1 VPSNQIDVNVSVDTP
16 QSDFETLKKLTEALK
31 SLPGAQGGG
40 GGRVQQTFETA
51 GEGMKYLNQ
60 QAAAAGSVGQKLS
73 GASLKAEEGGGFT
86 AGAKVDDVQKKAF
99 SAGGMIAGMG
109 TAVGAI
115 GAGFKQLLGMSKIFQ
130 TFMGTTGKILGTA
143 VDMMLAPMMP
153 FFMRIMVWMIMTVF
167 PLATKVGTFLG
178 GLGDKTLAAGLVG
191 GFVALKLGPTLLS
204 KAGESL
210 GKHFVEKMGVKTIGE
225 GISKAFGTAVDTLKD
240 WGSSVGGFIKD
251 GLIAVKD
258 TLKDAFKAVGGF
270 IKDGL
275 IEAKDKL
282 KDAFKAVG
290 GFIKDGLIEAKDK
303 LKDAF
308 KAVGGFIKDGLI
320 EAKDKLKD
328 AFKTVGG
335 FIKDGLIEA
344 KDKLKDA
351 FKAVGGF
358 IKEGLIEAKDA
369 LKDTFKTVGT
379 FIKDG
384 LIEAKDLM
392 KDTFKTVGTFIKDGL
407 IEAKDLMK
415 DTFKT
420 VGGFISKGLTEA
432 AELAKGAWKTIGG
445 YISTAASAV
454 TGAAGSLWSSVGGA
468 ISAGIGK
475 ALTWTKNAGSA
486 IGDAIGG
493 AMKKSKQLWSGLGSV
508 GGMIGIGI
516 GAVAIGATIGYM
528 IWKEYDK
535 YQKGKDITEDLTK
548 IEQVRMLQSE
558 YGVGEQQAV
567 MIQEGMEAGG
577 VSTSRQGMT
586 DYMTMAKDMA
596 DQIRLFG
603 TYSKK
608 GLASMERQEQLLFA
622 DMMEKGMYGE
632 SDDFKGMAKMI
643 RSGVDWGGESI
654 GSVQETL
661 AKSELLTQEE
671 RRKAA
676 EAEIEA
682 QAWYAMSVG
691 GKHVNFLERGVTS
704 ALNAISGGSGGGE
717 LGNWVTSKI
726 GFGTA
731 EGEMQEDEK
740 KVRKAL
746 GRLYGTGSFKG
757 DMTGEQANIG
767 AWLSAYGGDAAS
779 SFFAEDVATSMLGG
793 KYQDTEIK
801 RMSGSVINIMLN
813 TESLDFLSPADKK
826 RLMEIVPTL
835 LESGVVQSS

>member
-1 VPSNQIDVNVSVDTP
+1 MPSNQIDVNVSVDTP

-73 GASLKAEEGGGFT
+73 GASLKAAEGGGFT

-225 GISKAFGTAVDTLKD
+225 GISKAFGGAVDTLKD

-351 FKAVGGF
+351 FKTVGTF
-358 IKEGLIEAKDA
+358 IKDGLIEAKDA
-369 LKDTFKTVGT
+369 LKDAFMAVGT

-392 KDTFKTVGTFIKDGL
+392 KDAFK
-407 IEAKDLMK
+407 A
-415 DTFKT
+415 
-420 VGGFISKGLTEA
+420 VGGFISEGLTEA
-432 AELAKGAWKTIGG
+432 ADLAKGAWKAIGG

-468 ISAGIGK
+468 ISGGIGK

-535 YQKGKDITEDLTK
+535 YQKGKDITKDLTK
-548 IEQVRMLQSE
+548 LEQVRMLQAE

-608 GLASMERQEQLLFA
+608 GLANMEREEQLLFA

-632 SDDFKGMAKMI
+632 SDDFKGMAEMI
-643 RSGVDWGGESI
+643 RSGVDFGGESI
-654 GSVQETL
+654 GSVQQTL

-691 GKHVNFLERGVTS
+691 GKHVNFLEKGITS

-740 KVRKAL
+740 KVRRAL
-746 GRLYGTGSFKG
+746 GKLYGTGPFKG
-757 DMTGEQANIG
+757 NMTGEQANIG

-813 TESLDFLSPADKK
+813 TESLDFLSPEDKK